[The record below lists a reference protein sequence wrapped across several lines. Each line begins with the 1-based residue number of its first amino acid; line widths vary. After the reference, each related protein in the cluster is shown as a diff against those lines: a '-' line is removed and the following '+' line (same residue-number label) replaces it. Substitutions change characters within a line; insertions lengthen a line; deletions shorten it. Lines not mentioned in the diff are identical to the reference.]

1 MTVQKTTTFYTLTR
15 WLINK
20 RYFVIFIWLLLI
32 GTGLIAYQSLPL
44 EAFPDVANMQV
55 RVITQVS
62 GKAPEEVERLVTIPI
77 EKELNGIPGSYPPR
91 SISISG
97 LSVVTVV
104 FDDKADPYTARQQV
118 LERIA
123 HAELPDGVEPQLDPN
138 ASPVGEVFRYTVEG
152 KDWSSMDKKEIQ
164 DWLLNRL
171 FKAVDGIVDSTGFGG
186 PTKIFLVEID
196 PGRLRAFGISQSQ
209 IAQAISRSNDSTGG
223 SYIVSNDQ
231 RYMVR
236 GLGLLK
242 NAAAIGNVVVSSSR
256 EGVPISVKDLANVS
270 VSEAVRK
277 GQVGVNDDDDVV
289 EGVLMMTR
297 GDNPSRVIANLKES
311 WQEIADQLPP
321 GMKLQPLYDRTALV
335 KKTVNTIS
343 HNVAEGVVLVV
354 VILMLFLFQIRSAL
368 ICAIAVPT
376 ALLGAC
382 IALKIFNIPANL
394 LSLGAIDF
402 GIIVDGAVIM
412 IENISRR
419 LAHQAESHDDI
430 QNAISAAVAEVSK
443 PIIFGTAII
452 ALTFLPILS
461 FEHVEGRL
469 FKPLAILMNLNL
481 LAAALFTLLVLPVIC
496 FIVFAKKAPAERE
509 SPLVVFLERAFSK
522 TVPLIQ
528 KRSKLVLSLFL
539 CLIIGAFCLIPY
551 IGSEFIP
558 ELEEGNIWLTVTILP
573 PSVTLE
579 KSVEIAREI
588 RSVIRSY
595 PEAGNVLTQIGS
607 PDDGTDPNP
616 YSLIEVLVDLKP
628 QEAWRSRFGTK
639 EELVSAL
646 DKDIN
651 QRVPGL
657 VCNFS
662 QCIKDSMEEA
672 MSGVKNG
679 EYAVKIFGPDLGKLE
694 ELGDQVANVLRSVP
708 GIVDVS
714 HDLLLGQP
722 QLIVELEPEKAAR
735 LGVTAEEILDVVE
748 TAVGGKSISK
758 VVDGE
763 RRFDI
768 VLRLKKEFRES
779 PKKVGEI
786 LVSTPSGVKVPLKQ
800 LAKIDITNGA
810 NSIVREKNKRRIAV
824 YGNIRGRD
832 LGSAV
837 LDSQKRIAERVKLP
851 FRYTLSYAGE
861 FERAR
866 EAGQRLLIIVPIT
879 LLLIFGILYLAFDSA
894 GLALLIM
901 SAVPIALA
909 VAVITLFASGMHLSV
924 SSGVGLIALFG
935 LSIQNAVIVA
945 ARYRDLIVAGADTQ
959 DAIFQAVVSKMNAV
973 IIAALVAAV
982 GLLPAAFSTGI
993 GSQSQ
998 KPFATV
1004 IAFGILPSTLLTL
1017 LVLPALFKV
1026 LIKDAK
1032 RADFNETASESE
1044 IAD

>member
-1 MTVQKTTTFYTLTR
+1 MTVHKTAFYALTS

-32 GTGLIAYQSLPL
+32 GTGVIAYQSLPL
-44 EAFPDVANMQV
+44 EAFPDIANMQV
-55 RVITQVS
+55 RVITQVP

-77 EKELNGIPGSYPPR
+77 EKELNGIPRSYPPR

-104 FDDKADPYTARQQV
+104 FDDKADPYTSRQQV

-123 HAELPDGVEPQLDPN
+123 HAELPEEVEPQLDPN

-152 KDWSSMDKKEIQ
+152 QDWSSMDKKEVQ

-196 PGRLRAFGISQSQ
+196 PGRLRAFGINQSQ
-209 IAQAISRSNDSTGG
+209 VAQAISRSNDSTGG

-256 EGVPISVKDLANVS
+256 EGVPIRVKDLANVS

-297 GDNPSRVIANLKES
+297 GDNPSRVIANLKEA
-311 WQEIADQLPP
+311 WQDIADQLPP
-321 GMKLQPLYDRTALV
+321 GMTLQPLYDRTALV
-335 KKTVNTIS
+335 KKTVDTIS

-368 ICAIAVPT
+368 VCAIAVPT

-402 GIIVDGAVIM
+402 GIIVDGAVVM
-412 IENISRR
+412 IENITRR
-419 LAHQAESHDDI
+419 LAHPAESHSDI
-430 QNAISAAVAEVSK
+430 QSAISAAVTEIGK
-443 PIIFGTAII
+443 PIIFGTGII

-496 FIVFAKKAPAERE
+496 FMVFAKKPPAERE
-509 SPLVVFLERAFSK
+509 SPLVVFLERIFSK
-522 TVPLIQ
+522 IVPFVQ
-528 KRSKLVLSLFL
+528 KHSMPVLSLFV
-539 CLIIGAFCLIPY
+539 CFIIAAFCLIPY

-558 ELEEGNIWLTVTILP
+558 ELEEGNIWLTVTVLP

-579 KSVEIAREI
+579 KSVEIARDI

-616 YSLIEVLVDLKP
+616 YSLIEVLVDLKS
-628 QEAWRSRFGTK
+628 QESWRRRFASK
-639 EELVSAL
+639 EDLVNAL

-679 EYAVKIFGPDLGKLE
+679 EYAVKIFGPDLEKLE
-694 ELGDQVANVLRSVP
+694 KLGDQTANVLRSVP

-735 LGVTAEEILDVVE
+735 LGVTTEEILDVVE
-748 TAVGGKSISK
+748 IAVGGKSISK
-758 VVDGE
+758 VVEGE

-779 PKKVGEI
+779 PKRVGEI
-786 LVSTPSGVKVPLKQ
+786 LVSSPSGVKVPLKQ

-810 NSIVREKNKRRIAV
+810 NSILRENNKRRIAV

-837 LDSQKRIAERVKLP
+837 LDSQKQIAERIKLP
-851 FRYTLSYAGE
+851 FGYTLSYAGE

-866 EAGQRLLIIVPIT
+866 EAGQRLLIIVPVT
-879 LLLIFGILYLAFDSA
+879 LLLIFGILYLTFDSA

-901 SAVPIALA
+901 SAVPIASA
-909 VAVITLFASGMHLSV
+909 VAVITLFVSETHLSV
-924 SSGVGLIALFG
+924 SSGVGLVALFG
-935 LSIQNAVIVA
+935 LSIQNTVIVA
-945 ARYRDLIVAGADTQ
+945 ARYRDLIVAGAGTQ
-959 DAIFQAVVSKMNAV
+959 DAISQAVVSKMNAV

-1017 LVLPALFKV
+1017 LLLPALLKV
-1026 LIKDAK
+1026 LIKDAS
-1032 RADFNETASESE
+1032 RPSFNETASESE
-1044 IAD
+1044 TAD